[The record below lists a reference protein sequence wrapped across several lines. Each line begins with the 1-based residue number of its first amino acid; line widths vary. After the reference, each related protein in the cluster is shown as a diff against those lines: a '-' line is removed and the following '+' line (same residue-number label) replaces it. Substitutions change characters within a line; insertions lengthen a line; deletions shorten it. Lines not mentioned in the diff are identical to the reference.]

1 MKACQSLISAT
12 FAALL
17 AMTASEAFAEE
28 VVGSEKPVSGPISTG
43 SVVSFDQPSGVM
55 VIQSAQTG
63 GPITFYGMNKARIE
77 TKSGQRM
84 TFADVRPQIPVTV
97 HYSPLDGRWYVG
109 KVIIPEP
116 KAVPVAGSELTGAE
130 KKALN
135 SKAANDGDI
144 TTEPGVK
151 ARIDDDI
158 TTQPA
163 KKDPRDPDITK
174 KADK

>member
-1 MKACQSLISAT
+1 MKACQSLIAAT
-12 FAALL
+12 FAVLFAIPV
-17 AMTASEAFAEE
+17 SEVFAQE
-28 VVGSEKPVSGPISTG
+28 VVGSEKVLSGPISTG
-43 SVVSFDQPSGVM
+43 SIISFDQPTGVM

-84 TFADVRPQIPVTV
+84 TFTDVRPQTPVTV
-97 HYSPLDGRWYVG
+97 HYSPVEGKWYVG

-116 KAVPVAGSELTGAE
+116 TAVPVAGSDLTGAE

-135 SKAANDGDI
+135 SKAAKDGDI

-158 TTQPA
+158 TTQPG